1 MVLRNRL
8 TPAVADVRRALRQS
22 LQALQLEP
30 ESRVLVACSG
40 GPDSMALAAAAAF
53 EAPKLGLRVAAVIV
67 DHGLQEQSAMVA
79 AETAKKLEAL
89 GLDPVVIEKVS
100 VSENGSGPEA
110 AARDARYQAL
120 ERARVLVSAELVLL
134 GHNKEDQAET
144 VLLGLTRGS
153 GLRSIAGMQELEVEK
168 KLLRPLLGLSRET
181 LRASCQDQ
189 GIEFWTD
196 PHNSDPKFTRVRIR
210 QLLENLEHQLGP
222 GFADALS
229 RTAEMADEADAVV
242 LNQAKL
248 LLATATANK
257 ASGQIALTV
266 SALAEALPGIR
277 RRAIFETALA
287 TGAKSVSRVQVLGVD
302 ELITNW
308 HGQKKLALSGIT
320 VERVGDRIVFTRSVT
335 N

>member
-79 AETAKKLEAL
+79 AETAKKLDAL

-134 GHNKEDQAET
+134 GHNLEDQAET

-153 GLRSIAGMQELEVEK
+153 GLRSIAGMQMLDAEK
-168 KLLRPLLGLSRET
+168 KLLRPLLQVSRET

-189 GIEFWTD
+189 DIEFWTD

-248 LLATATANK
+248 LLATAAANN
-257 ASGQIALTV
+257 ASGQIGLTV
-266 SALAEALPGIR
+266 SALADALPGIR

-287 TGAKSVSRVQVLGVD
+287 AGAKSVSRVQVLGVD